1 MVDVD
6 YAPIETRM
14 KYLIT
19 LISIVAALSATP
31 MALAGRVQVHGAPAG
46 EELSKDYTVQVEGQ
60 DVPVYSVKVAP
71 ADRALRF
78 RAMDDKAHSADYFG
92 EASFAYFD
100 MEGPVAVKVTCP
112 EPIQSAKVLPSSYKI
127 SPTIEGKSLTFTLK
141 EPNPVTI
148 EVNGSWVGALHLF
161 ANPPETNIP
170 EPGDP
175 KVIYYGPGIHEATHV
190 VVTNNQTVYVAPGA
204 IVRGIAGPDE
214 PHRISSYN
222 HLPNYSPTF
231 QLEGNHIRLCG
242 RGIIDFS
249 LIPTATRN
257 PILVE
262 GNDIVVEG
270 VIVRDSSTWTI
281 PIRQSDWVTI
291 RNVKLLG
298 RRANS
303 DGIDVCNSDHVTIE
317 NCFIR
322 TLDDLIVVKTYE
334 GETHHV
340 VARDCVLWNEV
351 AHALSIG
358 AELRKNVDDVIFSNC
373 DVIHDMGR
381 EWTLRIF
388 HCDGSRISNVRFENL
403 RIEESPRLI
412 SLWINQAQYSAGPE
426 RGHIDH
432 VVFKNIQAAAN
443 PLRVDLQG
451 FDQTHLVEDVLFDN
465 VVANGKRLS
474 REDIKTNAFVNHVS
488 FLP

>member
-1 MVDVD
+1 
-6 YAPIETRM
+6 M
-14 KYLIT
+14 KYPLT
-19 LISIVAALSATP
+19 LFFIMAALTAAPVS
-31 MALAGRVQVHGAPAG
+31 LAGEVQVHSAPAG
-46 EELSKDYTVQVEGQ
+46 EQLSKDYTVQVEGQ
-60 DVPVYSVKVAP
+60 DVAVYSVKVASNE
-71 ADRALRF
+71 RALRF
-78 RAMDDKAHSADYFG
+78 RAMDDKAHSAEYFG
-92 EASFAYFD
+92 NASFAYFD
-100 MEGPVAVKVTCP
+100 MDGSVIVKVTCP

-127 SPTIEGKSLTFTLK
+127 TPRVEGKSLTFTLT
-141 EPNPVTI
+141 EPKPATI
-148 EVNGSWVGALHLF
+148 EVNGTWVGALHLF
-161 ANPPETNIP
+161 ANPPETNMP
-170 EPGDP
+170 QPGDP
-175 KVIYYGPGIHEATHV
+175 NVIYYGPGIHEVTHV

-204 IVRGIAGPDE
+204 IVRGIAGPEE

-222 HLPNYSPTF
+222 HLPNYAPTF
-231 QLEGNHIRLCG
+231 QLQGNHIRLCG

-257 PILVE
+257 AILVK
-262 GNDIVVEG
+262 GSDILVEG

-281 PIRQSDWVTI
+281 PIRQSDRVTI

-322 TLDDLIVVKTYE
+322 TLDDLIVVKTFE

-358 AELRKNVDDVIFSNC
+358 AELRENVDDVVFSNC

-412 SLWINQAQYSAGPE
+412 SLWINKAQYSAGAE
-426 RGHIDH
+426 RGHIDN
-432 VVFKNIQAAAN
+432 VVFRNIQATAN

-451 FDQTHLVEDVLFDN
+451 FDDTHRLENVLFDN
-465 VVANGKRLS
+465 VVVNGRQLLP
-474 REDIKTNAFVNHVS
+474 EDVKTNAYVRNVS